1 MAESEDSKKAENR
14 KLDDITN
21 NLTKLNITTDQI
33 GETSHSTGLN
43 TNSYL
48 SNIAVLAN
56 TLVNQSRSSL
66 QSQET
71 VAKAELEARKEAARA
86 GKEKAVVQDVL
97 VTNWQDEQ
105 KNEEGGGFLSGLKD
119 ILKTKMIMGGLSIGS
134 LFGKGGIKKLLAT
147 LGTTLFTGIKTAFGA
162 IGTKFTTLLGPSIM
176 KFMGPAAIVA
186 GLALALKSGFDGW
199 VNSAD
204 WGVSK
209 ISGFLGGFLGGEADG
224 GIKNSFKNAG
234 KWALIGAGIGSV
246 VPVIGTLVGGLV
258 GAAIG
263 GILGFFGAKKI
274 AKAFDKIGAWFKK
287 SWKGITKAWK
297 GITKFVSEIWDK
309 VVTWFKEKWEWA
321 SGGIAAGWTSV
332 SGYISE
338 IWDKVV
344 TWFKEKWEWASGG
357 IAAGWT
363 SLSGYISEKWDK
375 VVTWF
380 KEKWEW
386 ASEGIAAGW
395 TNLSGYISE
404 KWQKVKTWFSE
415 KLAWASG
422 GIAAGWTTLSNYVS
436 DIWEKVKTW
445 FTSLFSWGKKAGGTE
460 EGGWSL
466 NKFIF
471 GKEGLIEKIRGY
483 ISGLFTWGKKAGET
497 EEGGWS
503 LSKFIYGE
511 PDGVLSKIRTW
522 LNGLFSFEGK
532 DGEKVGLGDKI
543 VDLFKTIP
551 DKIVQ
556 FFKDMVANVQE
567 IFSSI
572 SMPWEDSK
580 EEKAAEAKKVNDKL
594 NKRIEES
601 KKEIPKLEQAVKD
614 NPTATGYGSPAD
626 LLKNKQNELAQLQK
640 DLAKSNYE
648 IALAANAKD
657 NQKVLDD
664 LQLKGSGQYGN
675 IVDKTGLY
683 MLHGSES
690 KPEFILDNQAAS
702 VFMQAAATLADLQR
716 QKIDLSQNGSANMAP
731 VNVITSNQQSVTTQ
745 PVHLAVPL
753 IRAAS
758 NNKLPG

>member
-21 NLTKLNITTDQI
+21 KLTKLNITTDQI

-71 VAKAELEARKEAARA
+71 VAKAELEARKEEARA

-134 LFGKGGIKKLLAT
+134 LFEKGGIKKLLAT

-186 GLALALKSGFDGW
+186 GLAMALKSGFDGW

-297 GITKFVSEIWDK
+297 GITKFV
-309 VVTWFKEKWEWA
+309 
-321 SGGIAAGWTSV
+321 
-332 SGYISE
+332 SE

-532 DGEKVGLGDKI
+532 NGEKVGLGDKI

-551 DKIVQ
+551 DKIVKMFGEIVDKIKS
-556 FFKDMVANVQE
+556 FF
-567 IFSSI
+567 SI
-572 SMPWEDSK
+572 LDSPEQK
-580 EEKAAEAKKVNDKL
+580 AAKAQKNAETKLESAKNKKVFKTAAAAAKHGGGFTSEEEK
-594 NKRIEES
+594 R
-601 KKEIPKLEQAVKD
+601 KEIEKLQAIVDTTKYKHAVAKEQAKTPDPNMGGAID
-614 NPTATGYGSPAD
+614 N
-626 LLKNKQNELAQLQK
+626 
-640 DLAKSNYE
+640 
-648 IALAANAKD
+648 
-657 NQKVLDD
+657 
-664 LQLKGSGQYGN
+664 SGGVPVVAGFGQHGN

-758 NNKLPG
+758 SNKLPG

>member
-71 VAKAELEARKEAARA
+71 VAKAELEARKEEARA

-338 IWDKVV
+338 IWN
-344 TWFKEKWEWASGG
+344 
-357 IAAGWT
+357 
-363 SLSGYISEKWDK
+363 K

-395 TNLSGYISE
+395 TSVSGYISE
-404 KWQKVKTWFSE
+404 IWNKVVTWFKE
-415 KLAWASG
+415 KWEWASG

-445 FTSLFSWGKKAGGTE
+445 FTSLFSWGKKAGETE

-466 NKFIF
+466 NSFIF

-532 DGEKVGLGDKI
+532 NGEKVGLGDKI

-580 EEKAAEAKKVNDKL
+580 EEKEAKVRKRNEGL
-594 NKRIEES
+594 N
-601 KKEIPKLEQAVKD
+601 
-614 NPTATGYGSPAD
+614 T
-626 LLKNKQNELAQLQK
+626 QLQK
-640 DLAKSNYE
+640 AKENKKKWEEKVKENPNAEGFDSPQAMLQGTLNMIETLERQLANSNADLAAINKTK
-648 IALAANAKD
+648 IATNVPDTKNLNTNAPDTGNLNVESYSAKD
-657 NQKVLDD
+657 ASKYE
-664 LQLKGSGQYGN
+664 KGGLVKS
-675 IVDKTGLY
+675 TGLAI
-683 MLHGSES
+683 LHGQPSA
-690 KPEFILDNQAAS
+690 PELVLDNQAAS
-702 VFMQAAATLADLQR
+702 VFMQAAATLTDLQR

>member
-71 VAKAELEARKEAARA
+71 VAKAELEARKEEARA

-119 ILKTKMIMGGLSIGS
+119 ILKTKMIMGGFSIGS

-186 GLALALKSGFDGW
+186 GLAMALKSGFDGW

-297 GITKFVSEIWDK
+297 GITKFVSEIWNK

-338 IWDKVV
+338 IWNKVV
-344 TWFKEKWEWASGG
+344 TWFKEKWE
-357 IAAGWT
+357 
-363 SLSGYISEKWDK
+363 
-375 VVTWF
+375 
-380 KEKWEW
+380 
-386 ASEGIAAGW
+386 
-395 TNLSGYISE
+395 
-404 KWQKVKTWFSE
+404 
-415 KLAWASG
+415 WASG

-445 FTSLFSWGKKAGGTE
+445 FTSLFSWGKKAGETE

-543 VDLFKTIP
+543 VDLFKIIP

-572 SMPWEDSK
+572 SMPWEDSP
-580 EEKAAEAKKVNDKL
+580 EEKEAKV
-594 NKRIEES
+594 R
-601 KKEIPKLEQAVKD
+601 KKKAGQERELKLEKVRKTKYEEKIKE
-614 NPTATGYGSPAD
+614 NPNAEGWGSPQA
-626 LLKNKQNELAQLQK
+626 LLASTKENILFLENQLKNSNAELAAINK
-640 DLAKSNYE
+640 TK
-648 IALAANAKD
+648 IATNVPDTKNLNTNAPDTGNLNVESYSAKD
-657 NQKVLDD
+657 ASKYE
-664 LQLKGSGQYGN
+664 KGGLVKS
-675 IVDKTGLY
+675 TGLAI
-683 MLHGSES
+683 LHGQPSA
-690 KPEFILDNQAAS
+690 PELVLDNQAAS

-758 NNKLPG
+758 SNKLPG

>member
-48 SNIAVLAN
+48 SNIAVLTN

-105 KNEEGGGFLSGLKD
+105 KNEESGGFMSGLMDFFSQRLAFKG
-119 ILKTKMIMGGLSIGS
+119 LKGLSLGGL
-134 LFGKGGIKKLLAT
+134 FAKGGIMKMLAT
-147 LGTTLFTGIKTAFGA
+147 LGTTIFAGVKTAFAG
-162 IGTKFTTLLGPSIM
+162 IGMKFTALLGPTLM

-186 GLALALKSGFDGW
+186 GLVMALKSGFDGAM
-199 VNSAD
+199 NAMD

-209 ISGFLGGFLGGEADG
+209 ISGFLGGFFAGDADG
-224 GIKNSFKNAG
+224 SIMNMFKNAG
-234 KWALIGAGIGSV
+234 KWAMIGAGIGSV

-263 GILGFFGAKKI
+263 GILGLIGAKKV
-274 AKAFDKIGAWFKK
+274 AKAFDKIGTWFKK
-287 SWKGITKAWK
+287 AWQGITN
-297 GITKFVSEIWDK
+297 FMSETWDK
-309 VVTWFKEKWEWA
+309 VVTWFKELW
-321 SGGIAAGWTSV
+321 SFDYGAAISKGWTNLSTYVGEVWDDIVGWFKSV
-332 SGYISE
+332 FTFLGVDTTWTSLTGFISE
-338 IWDKVV
+338 KWTQVKK
-344 TWFKEKWEWASGG
+344 WFEEKWEWASG
-357 IAAGWT
+357 
-363 SLSGYISEKWDK
+363 
-375 VVTWF
+375 
-380 KEKWEW
+380 
-386 ASEGIAAGW
+386 GIAAGW

-404 KWQKVKTWFSE
+404 KWTQVKTWFSE

-445 FTSLFSWGKKAGGTE
+445 FTGLFSWGKKAGETE

-466 NKFIF
+466 NTFIF
-471 GKEGLIEKIRGY
+471 GKEGIIEKIRGY

-543 VDLFKTIP
+543 VDLFKIIP
-551 DKIVQ
+551 DKIVKM
-556 FFKDMVANVQE
+556 FGE
-567 IFSSI
+567 IVDKIKSFI
-572 SMPWEDSK
+572 GLGDSP
-580 EEKAAEAKKVNDKL
+580 EQKAAKAQETAVKNLEAAKKKKVSASPRAVNAFKSEEDKKKTIAKL
-594 NKRIEES
+594 QAVVDTTKYKHAVAKEQKTNTKNLGGTIEES
-601 KKEIPKLEQAVKD
+601 GAIMGLSEFSKGGLVK
-614 NPTATGYGSPAD
+614 N
-626 LLKNKQNELAQLQK
+626 
-640 DLAKSNYE
+640 
-648 IALAANAKD
+648 
-657 NQKVLDD
+657 
-664 LQLKGSGQYGN
+664 
-675 IVDKTGLY
+675 TGLAI
-683 MLHGSES
+683 LHGQPSA
-690 KPEFILDNQAAS
+690 PELVLDNQAAS

-758 NNKLPG
+758 SNKLPG